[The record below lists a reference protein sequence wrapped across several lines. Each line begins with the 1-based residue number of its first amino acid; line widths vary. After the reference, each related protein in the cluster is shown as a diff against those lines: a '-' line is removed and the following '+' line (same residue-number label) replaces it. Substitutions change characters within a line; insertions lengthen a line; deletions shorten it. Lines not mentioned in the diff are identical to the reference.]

1 MKTGWK
7 THAIGRHLVDL
18 PDDAKAIESYRINNV
33 KVEPL
38 PNIKTQASFD
48 LLVSEREKELRAA
61 KHKTRGSMFVERV
74 PHANRSVT
82 LISWEDSSL
91 ESMYRFDT
99 YFRADSKSLRYSGN
113 VTPDRKQAA
122 ADRRNQYAQEWHELK
137 PGETPEGIGF
147 VVDGAILVDK
157 DFNPES
163 WSISV
168 EFAGKP
174 DVNFGISAY
183 ALKKVEEPL
192 RKRTAEV
199 HGSLLA
205 RFVGLSHLRN
215 RERPVG
221 PIWGEEILTAGTEK
235 GKRAYAFKWEAP
247 GKAWSVAEPQIGIEL
262 GVIESAYET
271 NKESFATDEEALE
284 LWDPIVDSIRLRPGA
299 V

>member
-18 PDDAKAIESYRINNV
+18 PGDAKVSEGYTYNEDKID
-33 KVEPL
+33 PL
-38 PNIKTQASFD
+38 PAIKTQASFD
-48 LLVSEREKELRAA
+48 LLVSEREAALRAA

-74 PHANRSVT
+74 PHANGSAT
-82 LISWEDSSL
+82 LVSWNRPDGEIL
-91 ESMYRFDT
+91 YRFDT
-99 YFRADSKSLRYSGN
+99 YFRAGSKSLKYSGD
-113 VTPDRKQAA
+113 VSPDRKKKGLDI
-122 ADRRNQYAQEWHELK
+122 ADELSREWRELK
-137 PGETPEGIGF
+137 PGEIPEGIGF

-157 DFNPES
+157 RFNLES
-163 WSISV
+163 WTLAV
-168 EFAGKP
+168 KFAGKP
-174 DVNFGISAY
+174 DVHFGISAF
-183 ALKKVEEPL
+183 AEKSVEEPL

-247 GKAWSVAEPQIGIEL
+247 GKAWSLAEPNLNIEL

-271 NKESFATDEEALE
+271 NKESFATDDEALE
-284 LWDPIVDSIRLRPGA
+284 LWDAIVDSIRLRPGA

>member
-18 PDDAKAIESYRINNV
+18 PGDAKVVESYRFNDV

-38 PNIKTQASFD
+38 PNVKTQASFD
-48 LLVSEREKELRAA
+48 LVVSEREKELRAA
-61 KHKTRGSMFVERV
+61 KHETKGSMFIERAS
-74 PHANRSVT
+74 HANGSVT
-82 LISWEDSSL
+82 LIYWSLPSWEKG
-91 ESMYRFDT
+91 YTFDT
-99 YFRADSKSLRYSGN
+99 YFRAGSKSLRYSGD
-113 VTPDRKQAA
+113 VSLDRKKKSL
-122 ADRRNQYAQEWHELK
+122 DLREELSREWRELK
-137 PGETPEGIGF
+137 PGEIPESIGF

-157 DFNPES
+157 DFNRES
-163 WSISV
+163 WSMAV
-168 EFAGKP
+168 QFAGKP
-174 DVNFGISAY
+174 DVHFGISAF
-183 ALKKVEEPL
+183 AQKAVEEPL
-192 RKRTAEV
+192 RKRTADV
-199 HGSLLA
+199 HASLLA

-247 GKAWSVAEPQIGIEL
+247 GKAWSLAEPNINIEL

-271 NKESFATDEEALE
+271 NKESFATDDEALE
-284 LWDPIVDSIRLRPGA
+284 LWDAIVDSIRLRPGA